1 MGLLDAEGYKFLEE
15 SDSPNSDGQE
25 GVVRQILPQGVEEED
40 YEEEDG
46 HQEMLHYAQDDAGQP
61 INQILSPQ
69 EDLIYEMRP
78 PVKKGAKN
86 VGAKRK
92 VGRKV
97 KKTVAQDQSKVY
109 RIEQLNFDN
118 IQINAPSTR
127 HDTLVANVPLG
138 KANQPAGKV
147 TKKRKQSA

>member
-1 MGLLDAEGYKFLEE
+1 
-15 SDSPNSDGQE
+15 
-25 GVVRQILPQGVEEED
+25 
-40 YEEEDG
+40 
-46 HQEMLHYAQDDAGQP
+46 
-61 INQILSPQ
+61 
-69 EDLIYEMRP
+69 MRP

-127 HDTLVANVPLG
+127 QDALVANVPLG

-147 TKKRKQSA
+147 TKKRK